1 MSLNIK
7 YLPHCTYREK
17 HSLDMLGSP
26 QEAMTAIMNYQTDDD
41 IFFRYAIA
49 LRELPHRLL
58 QKSEPS
64 KPFSFDNFTLLEKD
78 DDQEV
83 IFGLLGQFWK
93 LDYGQIA
100 IKDSAAFL
108 AFNQPGYAKLTLSFS
123 VQQLDS
129 THIRITTETRVF
141 CLDKEA
147 LFKFRPYWY
156 LIRPVSGF
164 IRHRILRQIQKS
176 IVQSK
181 NPNSPDFN

>member
-7 YLPHCTYREK
+7 YLPHYSYREK
-17 HSLDMLGSP
+17 HSLEMLGSP
-26 QEAMTAIMNYQTDDD
+26 QEAMTAIMNYQTDND

-58 QKSEPS
+58 QKSEPA

-78 DDQEV
+78 GDQEV
-83 IFGLLGQFWK
+83 ILGLLGQFWK
-93 LDYGQIA
+93 LDYGQI
-100 IKDSAAFL
+100 IIQYPAAFL
-108 AFNQPGYAKLTLSFS
+108 AFNQPSCAKLTLSFS
-123 VQQLDS
+123 VQQLNT
-129 THIRITTETRVF
+129 THIRISTETRVF

-176 IVQSK
+176 IIQSRGVQS
-181 NPNSPDFN
+181 SC